1 MSGAMDMIAKWLS
14 KAQEVGLML
23 GIITNDAII
32 DACVM
37 SDAMDMIASAIHP
50 CILSWL
56 SEEASFT

>member
-14 KAQEVGLML
+14 KAQEVGLIL

-37 SDAMDMIASAIHP
+37 SDAMDMIAKAAP
-50 CILSWL
+50 VTLSRSTKTL
-56 SEEASFT
+56 